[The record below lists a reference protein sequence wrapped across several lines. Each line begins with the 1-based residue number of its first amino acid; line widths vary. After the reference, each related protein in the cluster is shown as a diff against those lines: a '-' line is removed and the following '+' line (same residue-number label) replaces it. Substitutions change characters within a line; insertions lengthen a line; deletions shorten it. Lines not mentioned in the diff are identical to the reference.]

1 MVKATEAPRAPH
13 RTVSMTGFASGQGAA
28 AGHDWTWDIRSVNGK
43 GFDLRM
49 RLPELD
55 GLEPALRKLVS
66 ERVARG
72 NVSLSLRLT
81 HSDAVEALRIDPTG
95 LEAAITVA
103 EAVQDAARARG
114 LPIEPMRAGD
124 LLALRGV
131 VEHGAPPVSDPDALR
146 SAILAD
152 IEAGLGRFVAMRA
165 AEGAEIGTVV
175 AAQLDTIE
183 DLVAHGEA
191 AAAARKPSAAETM
204 RAALTRVIE
213 AAPDLDEPRIVQELA
228 LIAIKS
234 DVTEEIDRLRV
245 HVTAARAL
253 LAETGPVGRKFEFLT
268 QEFVREANTLCSK
281 SGDATLTQIG
291 LALKYAIDQ
300 MREQIQNVE

>member
-1 MVKATEAPRAPH
+1 
-13 RTVSMTGFASGQGAA
+13 MTGFASGQGAA
-28 AGHDWTWDIRSVNGK
+28 AGHDWSWDIRSVNGK

-49 RLPELD
+49 RLPELE
-55 GLEPALRKLVS
+55 GLEAALRKLVS
-66 ERVARG
+66 ERVSRG
-72 NVSLSLRLT
+72 NVSLNLRLT
-81 HSDAVEALRIDPTG
+81 HSDAAEALRIDPAA
-95 LEAAITVA
+95 LEVAITVA

-131 VEHGAPPVSDPDALR
+131 VEHGAPPVTDPEALR
-146 SAILAD
+146 NAILAD
-152 IEAGLGRFVAMRA
+152 IEEGLGCFAAMRA
-165 AEGAEIGTVV
+165 SEGAEIGVV
-175 AAQLDTIE
+175 IGAQLDTIE
-183 DLVAHGEA
+183 DLVAQA
-191 AAAARKPSAAETM
+191 ATAAAARKPSAAETM

-228 LIAIKS
+228 LIAIKN

-245 HVTAARAL
+245 HVSAARAL
-253 LAETGPVGRKFEFLT
+253 LAEAGPVGRKFEFLT

-281 SGDATLTQIG
+281 SGDAALTQIG